1 MTLMTAQDVSP
12 STRAETISYI
22 VGETAIGLVLVARSA
37 AGVCVILIGADRDEL
52 EIDLAARFPEAR
64 IAADADIARDDLTRV
79 IRFLDKPNEGLDLW
93 LDLRGTPFQR
103 KVWEMLRTIPA
114 GTTTTY
120 TEIARRIGAPEA
132 VRAVAGACA
141 ANRHALAV
149 PCHRVLRSD
158 GELAGYR
165 WGVERKRDLLA
176 REALA

>member
-12 STRAETISYI
+12 PARAETISYI
-22 VGETAIGLVLVARSA
+22 IGETAIGLVLVARSA
-37 AGVCVILIGADRDEL
+37 AGVCAILIGADRDEL
-52 EIDLAARFPEAR
+52 ETDLAARFPEAR

-79 IRFLDKPNEGLDLW
+79 IRFVDKPDEGLDLR

-103 KVWEMLRTIPA
+103 RVWETLRMIPA